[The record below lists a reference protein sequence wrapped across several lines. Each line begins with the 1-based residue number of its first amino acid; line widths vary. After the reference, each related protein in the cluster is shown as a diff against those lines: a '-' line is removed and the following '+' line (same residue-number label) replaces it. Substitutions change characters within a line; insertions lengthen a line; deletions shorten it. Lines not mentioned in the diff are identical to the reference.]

1 MKKKVSLKWKI
12 ARYLLFFAAAM
23 IGVVLLFQIGLLQP
37 MYEANKISMIRQV
50 SDEVTDA
57 LDSGDLNETIFRVS
71 AENDLCVRVIGVNTG
86 DMTAGNMG
94 CPLYRMDS
102 LELLGHIYEAQQNGN
117 TYLYRGETRMAGRPG
132 LDSVIYTRIVPADK
146 GDTIVMVYG
155 SISPVDAATATLK
168 MQLWYISGII
178 LVFMA
183 LLTML
188 MYRTIA
194 RPLTRI
200 NEAAKKLPEGRYEAS
215 ADTGKYREAQELNE
229 TLSRAAE
236 DIQKADRAKRD
247 LIANVSHDLRTPLT
261 MISGYG
267 EMMRDLPGENNPEN
281 LQVIIDESQRLKMLV
296 NDLLDLSRLQEHR
309 IVLQPQ
315 VFDLAGLITQEMRK
329 YDVYQVNDGF
339 VLNWQEPGATMVSA
353 DMERIRQVFNN
364 FMTNAINYSG
374 RSRQIDIRLKRDSGM
389 ARVEV
394 QDYGEGI
401 AADQLPLVWDRYYKV
416 DRAHVRSASG
426 SGIGLAIVK
435 EILDLHQVPY
445 GVESEPDKGSTF
457 WFALPLQDQD
467 NN

>member
-1 MKKKVSLKWKI
+1 MFKTSL
-12 ARYLLFFAAAM
+12 
-23 IGVVLLFQIGLLQP
+23 
-37 MYEANKISMIRQV
+37 
-50 SDEVTDA
+50 
-57 LDSGDLNETIFRVS
+57 
-71 AENDLCVRVIGVNTG
+71 
-86 DMTAGNMG
+86 
-94 CPLYRMDS
+94 
-102 LELLGHIYEAQQNGN
+102 
-117 TYLYRGETRMAGRPG
+117 
-132 LDSVIYTRIVPADK
+132 
-146 GDTIVMVYG
+146 
-155 SISPVDAATATLK
+155 
-168 MQLWYISGII
+168 ISGII